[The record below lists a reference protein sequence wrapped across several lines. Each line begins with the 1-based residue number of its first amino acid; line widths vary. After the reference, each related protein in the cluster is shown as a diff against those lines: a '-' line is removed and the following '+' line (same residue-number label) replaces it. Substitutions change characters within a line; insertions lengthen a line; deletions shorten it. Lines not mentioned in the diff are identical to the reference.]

1 MKLYDIHTHLYS
13 FSQINGYNIE
23 YILNTYPFQFD
34 EIKQKQPSAQYFS
47 CGIHPWYSD
56 DYESQ
61 FGQLKDIVRNHS
73 NVVAIGEA
81 GLDKLRGL
89 DLNTQAKIFR
99 YQALLAEEVEK
110 PIVIHCVKAWDE
122 LIAIRKE
129 INPSQLW
136 IIHGYR
142 GGVEQ
147 LEQLIKLGFG
157 ISLGEFSNPEALKKI
172 PLTSLFLE
180 TDMSDT
186 SIYTIYQKYSDILGI
201 TIADMGNIVDK
212 NVKNA
217 FKL

>member
-1 MKLYDIHTHLYS
+1 M
-13 FSQINGYNIE
+13 
-23 YILNTYPFQFD
+23 
-34 EIKQKQPSAQYFS
+34 
-47 CGIHPWYSD
+47 
-56 DYESQ
+56 
-61 FGQLKDIVRNHS
+61 
-73 NVVAIGEA
+73 AIP

>member
-34 EIKQKQPSAQYFS
+34 EIKHKQPSAQYFS

-56 DYESQ
+56 DYECQ
-61 FGQLKDIVRNHS
+61 FEQLKDIVRSHS

-89 DLNTQAKIFR
+89 DLSIQTDIFR
-99 YQALLAEEVEK
+99 YQALLAEEVKK
-110 PIVIHCVKAWDE
+110 PMIIHCVKAWAE
-122 LIAIRKE
+122 IIAMRKK
-129 INPSQLW
+129 INPTQLW

-142 GGVEQ
+142 GGAEL
-147 LEQLIKLGFG
+147 LEQLVKLGFG
-157 ISLGEFSNPEALKKI
+157 ISLGEFANLETLTKI

-186 SIYTIYQKYSDILGI
+186 SIYTIYQKYAEILGMSI
-201 TIADMGNIVDK
+201 VDMGNIIDK

-217 FKL
+217 FNL